1 MYQAKVGMPCCRV
14 FAVGGISNAR
24 TQDLNSFFKS
34 SYGPYWEERSGGK
47 RIACA
52 KKMKEIGD
60 GLPVIL
66 TGDFNVDQTHK
77 SYDVLVNKWTLCDSY
92 EKCDIRYATNGTF
105 NNFDPNSFT
114 KSRIDH
120 IFVSPDFHVKK
131 YGVLTDTYRTSVN
144 NENMQTNDCP
154 SEIDIKDCQ
163 ARVPSDHFP
172 VVVELEVLR

>member
-1 MYQAKVGMPCCRV
+1 MDHIGKDARV
-14 FAVGGISNAR
+14 
-24 TQDLNSFFKS
+24 KS
-34 SYGPYWEERSGGK
+34 
-47 RIACA
+47 ALLVQ
-52 KKMKEIGD
+52 KKIKEIGN

-77 SYDVLVNKWTLCDSY
+77 PYDVLVNKGTLCDSY

-105 NNFDPNSFT
+105 NNFDPISFT

-131 YGVLTDTYRTSVN
+131 YGVLTDTYRTVSAN

-154 SEIDIKDCQ
+154 SEIDVKDCQ

-172 VVVELEVLR
+172 VVVELEAQR